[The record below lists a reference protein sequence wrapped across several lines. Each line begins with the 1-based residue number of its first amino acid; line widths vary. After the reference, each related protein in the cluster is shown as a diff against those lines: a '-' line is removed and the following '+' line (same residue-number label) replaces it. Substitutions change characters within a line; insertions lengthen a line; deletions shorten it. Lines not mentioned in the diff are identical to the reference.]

1 MERADESVIFRY
13 LDFLRDEENQ
23 AEEYLAKK
31 E

>member
-1 MERADESVIFRY
+1 MERADAPVIFRY
-13 LDFLRDEENQ
+13 LDFLRDEEHQ